1 MPLQNGPVR
10 DVVMDV
16 SQDGGRRSWVELSR
30 TFKKLPPTDEVVC
43 IVEVQELD
51 PEGLSNSVGWSVIP
65 IFNKDHAVL
74 SGSWRVPLMQPPVKL
89 SLTSPAAYACGDS
102 FDVLQCLP
110 RVMVETFDA
119 ESFDAFHGP
128 GKVSNKVEATL
139 YLRLHPCDP
148 APVPEDLDYEQKMAE
163 AAMKADNIWPD
174 APPLSDYKEA
184 GIFRVSTPEFIRR
197 PYTPP
202 LPSSHDQTANDATP
216 GHSPRIPVVLP
227 PGGVANK
234 SQVTAEGGVG
244 GQLERRKD
252 AVHVGGGLA
261 LAKEA
266 WTEMVSEIGV
276 GAGTGVD
283 GGPGIDARLTHRS
296 VMGDKGLNKGV
307 SCGPD
312 EELLIILDGARF
324 LPDNVSLAYATLAMV
339 RPDGSSVNIATT
351 SAKHAFG
358 VPNTRAHG
366 VADLEASLHSPTFQL
381 SCSFRLRDCDPSSWI
396 VVRIDALDHHLPPG
410 SLPVCVG
417 LACFSVF
424 KQISNGQAL
433 GDEQA
438 EQYMAAITLAETEA
452 RRQHLDHLA
461 AQDLL
466 PKIAIVKGGWQ
477 IPIRSV
483 WPLRALW
490 RKGGRGVDDI
500 HASPAALAALSRFVG
515 EPVSEHMGRG
525 GKIKPISAAAK
536 NVVRPATVGPATLLA
551 GGSLHLIQA
560 RQLVGVGL
568 QSVPISSATAGVGK
582 KGVNGGGE
590 GWGGG
595 REVTEKLAKMSPVLI
610 EALPRLPCATL
621 LLRIIVNPT
630 EEDMMT
636 VLSHAGHT
644 SLLDEI
650 QRRQRDLARDLHT
663 EVEAGVDEEEAALR
677 KEELIMRAAI
687 VRTKPQYS
695 KGFYNSLACVPSG
708 VERAMLPHKLA
719 SVRRDLSG
727 KDVLRHLLSEQ
738 FQGFDDEQYQAD
750 DEQHQARILTAA
762 TNLFLDSS
770 FFGAARSGSGSGH
783 GGGGAV
789 GGEEGGDGSGAGNM
803 QRALVGG
810 ALDLAFMCGYLPAI
824 GFQVAIDGAVNLPV
838 IKGQGAERVWPVAV
852 AGVLP
857 ASSYFAA
864 DAHGILTA
872 HTWFLSNLHPSST
885 LKCVCV
891 CVCVFVWVCAQLSFV
906 ALFCRSLWYLS
917 FCTSLLLFRTS
928 LLQLAFTLW
937 LFGSNLLQ
945 VSFALLY
952 VSLALLQI
960 FREGALVLT
969 NLDDDL
975 SFF

>member
-1 MPLQNGPVR
+1 MYGLYDGPSALMPLQNGPVR

-30 TFKKLPPTDEVVC
+30 TFKKLPPTEEVVC

-51 PEGLSNSVGWSVIP
+51 PEGLSNSLGWSIIP

-102 FDVLQCLP
+102 FDVLQRLP
-110 RVMVETFDA
+110 RVMVETLDA
-119 ESFDAFHGP
+119 ESFDAFHRP

-163 AAMKADNIWPD
+163 AAMKTGSIWPD

-202 LPSSHDQTANDATP
+202 LPSSCDQTANDATP
-216 GHSPRIPVVLP
+216 GHFPRIPVVLP

-234 SQVTAEGGVG
+234 SQVTGEGGVG
-244 GQLERRKD
+244 GQLERRRD
-252 AVHVGGGLA
+252 AVHAGGGLA

-266 WTEMVSEIGV
+266 WTEMVIETGV
-276 GAGTGVD
+276 DAGIGVD
-283 GGPGIDARLTHRS
+283 GGPGIEAHLTHRY
-296 VMGDKGLNKGV
+296 VVGNKGLNTGV
-307 SCGPD
+307 ACGPD
-312 EELLIILDGARF
+312 EKLLIILDGARF

-339 RPDGSSVNIATT
+339 RPDGSSVDIATT

-381 SCSFRLRDCDPSSWI
+381 SCSFRLRDCDPRSCI

-424 KQISNGQAL
+424 KQISNGQAF

-438 EQYMAAITLAETEA
+438 EQHMAAITSAETGA
-452 RRQHLDHLA
+452 RRQNLDHLA

-490 RKGGRGVDDI
+490 REGGRGVDDI
-500 HASPAALAALSRFVG
+500 HASPAALAALSRFAG
-515 EPVSEHMGRG
+515 EPVSEHMGAG
-525 GKIKPISAAAK
+525 GKIKPIAAAAK

-568 QSVPISSATAGVGK
+568 QSVPVSSTTAGVGK
-582 KGVNGGGE
+582 NGVNGGGE

-595 REVTEKLAKMSPVLI
+595 REVTDKLAKMSSVLI
-610 EALPRLPCATL
+610 EVLPRLPCAVL
-621 LLRIIVNPT
+621 LLRCKYIYVHVHICTHVNMYIYMYT
-630 EEDMMT
+630 CIYAYT
-636 VLSHAGHT
+636 
-644 SLLDEI
+644 
-650 QRRQRDLARDLHT
+650 
-663 EVEAGVDEEEAALR
+663 
-677 KEELIMRAAI
+677 
-687 VRTKPQYS
+687 
-695 KGFYNSLACVPSG
+695 
-708 VERAMLPHKLA
+708 
-719 SVRRDLSG
+719 
-727 KDVLRHLLSEQ
+727 
-738 FQGFDDEQYQAD
+738 
-750 DEQHQARILTAA
+750 
-762 TNLFLDSS
+762 
-770 FFGAARSGSGSGH
+770 
-783 GGGGAV
+783 
-789 GGEEGGDGSGAGNM
+789 
-803 QRALVGG
+803 
-810 ALDLAFMCGYLPAI
+810 
-824 GFQVAIDGAVNLPV
+824 
-838 IKGQGAERVWPVAV
+838 
-852 AGVLP
+852 
-857 ASSYFAA
+857 
-864 DAHGILTA
+864 
-872 HTWFLSNLHPSST
+872 
-885 LKCVCV
+885 
-891 CVCVFVWVCAQLSFV
+891 
-906 ALFCRSLWYLS
+906 
-917 FCTSLLLFRTS
+917 
-928 LLQLAFTLW
+928 
-937 LFGSNLLQ
+937 
-945 VSFALLY
+945 
-952 VSLALLQI
+952 QI
-960 FREGALVLT
+960 
-969 NLDDDL
+969 
-975 SFF
+975 